1 MSKKNQVFLIIIFN
15 LMAGKC
21 FLILWSAPLEFLFQ
35 EQSYSSLH
43 LGQSLAWNHVSID
56 IVDPYGAIADFCGV
70 IADSCGVVAIPEA
83 IGGCA
88 VADTTM
94 PIIVQL
100 AKHHKTLLNIM
111 KHM

>member
-1 MSKKNQVFLIIIFN
+1 MFFNTLECPSGIF
-15 LMAGKC
+15 
-21 FLILWSAPLEFLFQ
+21 FQ

-83 IGGCA
+83 IGGRRCDDA
-88 VADTTM
+88 NRATM
-94 PIIVQL
+94 
-100 AKHHKTLLNIM
+100 LNIVN
-111 KHM
+111 H